1 MLGMMDIIF
10 NFGIND
16 EVVKGLVE
24 FINNERFVYDL
35 YRRFIQMFFDVVMGI
50 EKNKF
55 EKIFDEVKE
64 KYGVKYDIDLIVEY
78 LKEVV
83 VRYKEFYKVEKGED
97 FL

>member
-1 MLGMMDIIF
+1 MDIIF